1 MSVLLTRPL
10 SSVTGRSMREAR
22 CGLAW
27 LQAAAR
33 PVSRLLWSK
42 LGQRLQS
49 LCLQVVPESNQ
60 SERKLHRQRLRHP
73 IRGAVSL
80 SVAGWVPA
88 GWKPVPQS
96 RAGRPR
102 TLGAPLAARVSGRK
116 GLLIVVGGRRP
127 SIAQA
132 LQEELGRAPAP
143 SGLRRSPDPRASG
156 SARAQFRALQRSGG
170 SGNPDYPL

>member
-1 MSVLLTRPL
+1 MRLRELHECPPDTAAEFCHWAIHERGPLWPCLAPSCGQACLEASVVKAGPK
-10 SSVTGRSMREAR
+10 A
-22 CGLAW
+22 
-27 LQAAAR
+27 
-33 PVSRLLWSK
+33 
-42 LGQRLQS
+42 
-49 LCLQVVPESNQ
+49 PESNQ